1 MGREDLGGQADL
13 NYIFKERGFIST
25 STLPCTGF
33 AGASTLARA
42 HHGTSS
48 IF

>member
-33 AGASTLARA
+33 AGASALAWA